1 MTRGAHL
8 NSEAEIMEQLDS
20 FVDTLH
26 RIGNT
31 YKAVVLVGLVQPRP
45 EQRVV
50 SQLSNRE
57 GSKSNLYEPLIEEL
71 ARRKAKNNS

>member
-1 MTRGAHL
+1 L
-8 NSEAEIMEQLDS
+8 EQLDS

-57 GSKSNLYEPLIEEL
+57 GSKSNLYEPLIAEL